1 LIEPRMNVPYS
12 LDAIRADNDD
22 WRLSF
27 EWPVPLPDS
36 LELVERVFE
45 RFAHYVLQ
53 QPLELRN
60 ILLLGRGL
68 NEVVAILEAAF
79 AVQNEEA
86 GNVRLVG
93 APELEI
99 LRGTS
104 RDIQKDVRTTVSMG
118 DRFLKFDVML
128 PWLRRA
134 VRTASWTP
142 LSRLPRTLI
151 APDGVAITH
160 NELLRDYLGKGT
172 DAIKFR
178 HAVPYI
184 SELVDQGN
192 RQAPRSAED
201 LEEVTTEFVH
211 MLTEEPTLNGAM
223 QARVRHLVRPI
234 VEQSIGEAAVILS
247 ALAAA
252 ENVPKL
258 LLTGNGGFYP
268 ARALGIEVLNRG
280 GRVVRADHGGTAA
293 LMAKPYFFAQ
303 QELLVSSEFLVPTRA
318 VQETK
323 VISDALDLVRPV
335 HDVQVRACCG
345 DRSLNPKGY
354 PSQSRGSADR
364 KRRVMFVGTAYYGF
378 SQTYPPFWP
387 GPVYLD
393 WHHRILSQLA
403 GLPIDL
409 VHKPHPGGFFN
420 GCPPGLEKYAP
431 VLNDSFEA
439 EMSSVDVFVFD
450 IAASTTFSTALSSD
464 RPIVLLDSGSLQ
476 FNETVAPDIHRRCR
490 VLKLGYDARNRPYV
504 RDDELVDAV
513 CGGPDRIDP
522 SAFRKLYLGDYA

>member
-1 LIEPRMNVPYS
+1 LTQPRINVPYS
-12 LDAIRADNDD
+12 LDAVGAYNDD
-22 WRLSF
+22 WRSSF
-27 EWPVPLPDS
+27 EWPVSLPES
-36 LELVERVFE
+36 FELVERVLE
-45 RFAHYVLQ
+45 RYTHHLLQ

-68 NEVVAILEAAF
+68 SEAIAILEAAF
-79 AVQNEEA
+79 AVQGEET
-86 GNVRLVG
+86 GNVKLIG
-93 APELEI
+93 APELEV
-99 LRGTS
+99 LRGS
-104 RDIQKDVRTTVSMG
+104 SQHIQKDARTTVSMG
-118 DRFLKFDVML
+118 DRFLKFDAKL

-142 LSRLPRTLI
+142 LLRLPRTLV
-151 APDGVAITH
+151 APDGIAITH
-160 NELLRDYLGKGT
+160 NELLRDYLEKGT
-172 DAIKFR
+172 DAIQFR
-178 HAVPYI
+178 HAVPYL
-184 SELVDQGN
+184 SELVGRGN
-192 RQAPRSAED
+192 RQSPKTADSLDTAI
-201 LEEVTTEFVH
+201 THFVH
-211 MLTEEPTLNGAM
+211 MLAEEPALDQTI

-234 VEQSIGEAAVILS
+234 VEQSLGEAAATLS

-252 ENVPKL
+252 ESVPKL

-268 ARALGIEVLNRG
+268 SRALGIEVLNRG
-280 GRVVRADHGGTAA
+280 GRVVRADHGGTVA
-293 LMAKPYFFAQ
+293 LMAKPYFLVQ
-303 QELLVSSEFLVPTRA
+303 QELLVTSEFLVPTRS

-323 VISDALDLVRPV
+323 VISDAQKLAKPV
-335 HDVQVRACCG
+335 HEVQVRAGRG
-345 DRSLNPKGY
+345 DRSLSPKGY
-354 PSQSRGSADR
+354 RSPVSKPDGA

-393 WHHRILSQLA
+393 WHHRVLSQLA

-431 VLNDSFEA
+431 VLTDSFEA